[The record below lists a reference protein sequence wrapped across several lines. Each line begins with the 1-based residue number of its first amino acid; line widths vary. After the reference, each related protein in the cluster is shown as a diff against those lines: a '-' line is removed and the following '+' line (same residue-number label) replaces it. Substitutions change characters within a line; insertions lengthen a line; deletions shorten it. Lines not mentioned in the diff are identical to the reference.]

1 MRQVA
6 LANGALMVTLS
17 FMAHGP
23 RFARTDRWYS
33 LHLMSAFSFGLRPPR
48 DEDQRFLVSQQV
60 ILARQQLL
68 GLGVVSTGIALL
80 ILITFFQTAP
90 PFLIVAWAGLAL
102 LGIAVTI
109 SALRLRRKESAPSD
123 PHRSAQR
130 LLVRFLII
138 SVLWGGAFW
147 LTMPVGFVELE
158 FLLVFLAAGSA
169 AGLIAGFGPIPALWT
184 PMIVLTAGPPAV
196 KLCLNATSVELV
208 TCIGLALFFAAL
220 FFFGGNAFRSFHRM
234 IRLQR
239 VAFDLADEKSRI
251 EAELEHFFERTNA
264 LTAVANKDGA
274 LRRLNP
280 MWEQVF
286 GYDMADMLGKR
297 TIDFVHPDDQEA
309 TRAVAQATFDGRPIT
324 NHVNRF
330 RAADGSYRWLQWNAV
345 RNPKDGTILA
355 TATDITDRE
364 DARVVKE
371 QLIATV
377 SHELRTPLTALQAAL
392 QILTAGIGGPV
403 PGTGERMLGIA
414 ERNTERLI
422 SITND
427 ILDLERI
434 SKDAVTLGPINPEKL
449 AQSTVEEMRP
459 MFDSFGVEVMI
470 DDHSGGDDFLGDD
483 EKVRQVLHN
492 LLSNAVKFS
501 PLKGT
506 VRIEIVDMGEA
517 VRFCVADDGPGIP
530 AGAEEKVFERFVQ
543 LPRPAD
549 RKIGGTGLGLS
560 IARDLMTAMNGRV
573 GTVPTTIGAHFYF
586 ELPRV
591 PKNYG
596 AIPAASAAVPASS

>member
-1 MRQVA
+1 
-6 LANGALMVTLS
+6 MVT
-17 FMAHGP
+17 FPFTAHGP

-33 LHLMSAFSFGLRPPR
+33 LRPMSAFDFGLRPPR
-48 DEDQRFLVSQQV
+48 DEDQRFLLSQQV

-68 GLGVVSTGIALL
+68 GLGVISTGIALL
-80 ILITFFQTAP
+80 ILIAFTGMAP
-90 PFLIVAWAGLAL
+90 PGLLVGWAVLAL
-102 LGIAVTI
+102 FGLGVTI
-109 SALRLRRKESAPSD
+109 SALRLRRKQSAPSN
-123 PHRSAQR
+123 PHRSARR
-130 LLVRFLII
+130 LLVRFLIV
-138 SVLWGGAFW
+138 SALWGTAFW
-147 LTMPVGFVELE
+147 HTMPVSYVEFE
-158 FLLVFLAAGSA
+158 FLVVFLAAGSA
-169 AGLIAGFGPIPALWT
+169 AGMVAGFGPIPTLWT
-184 PMIVLTAGPPAV
+184 PTIVLTAAPPAV

-208 TCIGLALFFAAL
+208 TCVGLALFFAAL
-220 FFFGGNAFRSFHRM
+220 IFFGGNAFRSFLRM

-239 VAFDLADEKSRI
+239 VAFDLAGEKSRI

-264 LTAVANKDGA
+264 LTAVASKDGV

-297 TIDFVHPDDQEA
+297 TMDFVHPDDREA
-309 TRAVAQATFDGRPIT
+309 TQAAALATFEGRPIV

-330 RAADGSYRWLQWNAV
+330 RAADGSYRWLQWNVV
-345 RNPKDGTILA
+345 RNPDDGTLFA

-371 QLIATV
+371 RLIATV

-403 PGTGERMLGIA
+403 PGAGERMLGIA

-422 SITND
+422 LLTND

-434 SKDAVTLGPINPEKL
+434 SKDALTLGPISPEQL
-449 AQSTVEEMRP
+449 AHSTVEEMRP

-501 PLKGT
+501 PLNGT

-517 VRFCVADDGPGIP
+517 IRLCVADDGPGVP
-530 AGAEEKVFERFVQ
+530 VGAEEKVFERFVQ

-560 IARDLMTAMNGRV
+560 IARDLMTAMNGHV
-573 GTVPTTIGAHFYF
+573 GTVPTTTGAHFFF

-591 PKNYG
+591 PKNIG
-596 AIPAASAAVPASS
+596 AIPAASAAAPAIS

>member
-1 MRQVA
+1 MNA
-6 LANGALMVTLS
+6 LA
-17 FMAHGP
+17 
-23 RFARTDRWYS
+23 
-33 LHLMSAFSFGLRPPR
+33 FGIRPPR
-48 DEDQRFLVSQQV
+48 NDDERFLLSQQV

-68 GLGVVSTGIALL
+68 GLGVVSTGIALM
-80 ILITFFQTAP
+80 IAFTFFNMAP
-90 PFLIVAWAGLAL
+90 WALLTTWLAL
-102 LGIAVTI
+102 AAFGLVVTF
-109 SALRLRRKESAPSD
+109 SALRLRKKNKPPSN

-130 LLVRFLII
+130 LLRRFLVI
-138 SVLWGGAFW
+138 SAAWGAAFW
-147 LTMPVGFVELE
+147 FTMPLGHIELE

-169 AGLIAGFGPIPALWT
+169 AGLVAGFGPIPNLWA
-184 PMIVLTAGPPAV
+184 PMIVLSVVPPAV
-196 KLCLNATSVELV
+196 KQCLNANSVEMV
-208 TCIGLALFFAAL
+208 TCIGLGLFFLAL
-220 FFFGGNAFRSFHRM
+220 FFFGGNAHKSFQQM

-286 GYDMADMLGKR
+286 GYDLADMLGKR
-297 TIDFVHPDDQEA
+297 TIDFVHPDDREA
-309 TRAVAQATFDGRPIT
+309 TQAAALATFEGRPIV

-330 RAADGSYRWLQWNAV
+330 RAADGAYRWLQWNAV
-345 RNPKDGTILA
+345 RNPHDGTILA
-355 TATDITDRE
+355 TAADVTDRE
-364 DARVVKE
+364 DARIVKE

-392 QILTAGIGGPV
+392 QILAAGIGGAV
-403 PGTGERMLGIA
+403 PGPGDRMLKIA

-422 SITND
+422 SLTND

-434 SKDAVTLGPINPEKL
+434 SGVKDELVLQAIDPERL
-449 AQSTVEEMRP
+449 ARSTVDEMRP
-459 MFDSFGVEVMI
+459 MFDSFGVEVLI
-470 DDHSGGDDFLGDD
+470 DDHSGGHTFYGD
-483 EKVRQVLHN
+483 EEEVRQVLHN

-506 VRIEIVDMGEA
+506 VRIEIVDADNA
-517 VRFCVADDGPGIP
+517 VRMCVADDGPGIP
-530 AGAEEKVFERFVQ
+530 EGAEEKVFERFVQ

-560 IARDLMTAMNGRV
+560 IARDLMAAMNGRI
-573 GTVPTTIGAHFYF
+573 GTIPATTGAHFFF
-586 ELPRV
+586 ELPRAPETETAAHDRETV
-591 PKNYG
+591 
-596 AIPAASAAVPASS
+596 APATS